1 MKISFL
7 GTGSGTEPV
16 LGYRHVSFAVEHRGR
31 LFIFDAGESCSY
43 TAHLTGLD
51 LLSTRAVFISHAHM
65 DHIGGLPKLL
75 WDIRKLN
82 LVGGGPSKTAGRR
95 IDVFAPDPRLM
106 PAVFSMLACTEG
118 GFSIDFELVPHP
130 LSDGSV
136 FEDGGFSVEALRN
149 GHLGSLDGVW
159 LSYSF
164 RASWEG
170 GSFVYSGDMKDVS
183 ELDPLLPGASL
194 VLVETGHHKVEDVCL
209 HFKEL
214 PGFEGRVCFIHHGVA
229 ILNDF
234 EGELWKARAILGT
247 RVLFAR
253 DGGSLEL

>member
-16 LGYRHVSFAVEHRGR
+16 RGYRHVSFAVEHGGR
-31 LFIFDAGESCSY
+31 LFVFDAGESCSY
-43 TAHLTGLD
+43 TAHLAGLD

-75 WDIRKLN
+75 WDVRKLN
-82 LVGGGPSKTAGRR
+82 IAGGGPSKMAGRR
-95 IDVFAPDPRLM
+95 VDVFAPDPRLM
-106 PAVFSMLACTEG
+106 PAVFSMLSCTEG
-118 GFSIDFELVPHP
+118 GFSIDFEVVSHP
-130 LSDGSV
+130 VSNGVV
-136 FEDGGFSVEALRN
+136 FDEGGFSVEASRN

-164 RASWEG
+164 RARWES

-194 VLVETGHHKVEDVCL
+194 LLVETGHHKVEDVCL
-209 HFKEL
+209 RLKAL
-214 PGFEGRVCFIHHGVA
+214 SGFAGRVCFIHHGLA

-234 EGELWKARAILGT
+234 EGELRKAKSILGD
-247 RVLFAR
+247 RVLFAK